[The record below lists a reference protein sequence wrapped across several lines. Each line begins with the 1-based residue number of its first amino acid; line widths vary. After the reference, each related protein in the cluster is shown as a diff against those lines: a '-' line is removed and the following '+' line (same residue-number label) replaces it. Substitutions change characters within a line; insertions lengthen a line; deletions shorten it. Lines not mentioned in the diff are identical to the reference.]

1 MSIKN
6 IHQAFINE
14 AKAAPTLF
22 SDLAKVEL
30 YIAESYR
37 ARAFI
42 ELLQNADDA
51 GATKFIIR
59 LHRNKLVVAN
69 DGRIFTSDDI
79 QSLCRSGASNKQR
92 GSGVIGYRG
101 IGFKSV
107 AGISSEIDV
116 ISGEYRFR
124 FSKPLTKVELK
135 SNQDTPLIRIPHDLV
150 ITDESVLIAKQLI
163 VQENVSTVFVMSGL
177 DLRVL
182 SDEANAFE
190 ESTLLFLNSIQ
201 EVKIELPDVSKSFL
215 RSAVKRADGYTIE
228 TIGNSEENSW
238 LIAGITDSCEKV
250 AFRFMDEIII
260 PAEKEKSVIHAF
272 MPTTEFT
279 GAFLKIN
286 GDFSTDPSRKG
297 VDMDDLSINTFKK
310 CTDLLA
316 ELIGNALQ
324 HNQLAGIF
332 SAFVTS
338 SAPVELGRF
347 RKFLREALT
356 TYFEING
363 LFIEGFKSA
372 KLTDIRLFPEWLNYQ
387 DYEQLCQKVPHIP
400 QQTLSTHPDFQAFL
414 KWLGVKPLNIEE
426 ALNFSKINQISVRGC
441 VQIIAKFARQNR
453 FDMTEER
460 LMLFKSSR
468 VLPLQNETVIVKQ
481 YTKGVLHSEAFALL
495 NQATEIDDIRF
506 LFRRLGLEPLLGVI
520 EKPKSTSALPKL
532 ATTTSAE
539 VITKSLPQNSIFKAE
554 PAIKQWRSAEQ
565 NTLAWFSA
573 LKIVSSAKDVSKA
586 NIGYDLEI
594 MLNDGRQFYIEIKS
608 VKRLGDSIRMTNNEH
623 STAHQH
629 GKNYLLA
636 MVVNSDPL
644 EIKIIPDPVRTL
656 PLDKRCEQWSWY
668 CESYLDEAID
678 FLNITD
684 AQ

>member
-1 MSIKN
+1 MTIKN

-14 AKAAPTLF
+14 AKAAPVLF

-51 GATKFIIR
+51 GATKFLIR
-59 LHRNKLVVAN
+59 LHGNKLVVAN
-69 DGRIFTSDDI
+69 DGRVFTSDDI

-116 ISGEYRFR
+116 ISGEYHFR
-124 FSKPLTKVELK
+124 FSKPLTKVELN
-135 SNQDTPLIRIPHDLV
+135 SNQDAPLIRIPHNLE
-150 ITDESVLIAKQLI
+150 ITDESVSIAKQLI
-163 VQENVSTVFVMSGL
+163 EQENVSTVFVMSGL

-201 EVKIELPDVSKSFL
+201 KVAIDLPNVSKSFV
-215 RSAVKRADGYTIE
+215 RSAIKRPDGYTIE
-228 TIGNSEENSW
+228 TIGNNEENAW
-238 LIAGITDSCEKV
+238 LIAGLNESCEKI
-250 AFRFMDEIII
+250 AFRVLDDVII

-272 MPTTEFT
+272 MPTTEFA
-279 GAFLKIN
+279 GAFLKMN

-297 VDMDDLSINTFKK
+297 VDMDDLSNNTFKK

-316 ELIGNALQ
+316 ELIGNALK

-356 TYFEING
+356 THFEKNG
-363 LFIEGFKSA
+363 LFLAGFKSA
-372 KLTDIRLFPEWLNYQ
+372 KLTDIRLFPEWINYQ
-387 DYEQLCQKVPHIP
+387 DYELLCQKVPHIP
-400 QQTLSTHPDFQAFL
+400 QKTLSVHPDFQAFL
-414 KWLGVKPLNIEE
+414 KWLGVKPLNIED

-460 LMLFKSSR
+460 LTLLKSSLI
-468 VLPLQNETVIVKQ
+468 LPLQNETVIVEQ
-481 YTKGVLHSEAFALL
+481 YTKGELHSEAFALL

-506 LFRRLGLEPLLGVI
+506 LFRRLGLEPLLGVV
-520 EKPKSTSALPKL
+520 EKPKSTSAVPKP
-532 ATTTSAE
+532 ATTTAK

-586 NIGYDLEI
+586 NIGYDLEVA
-594 MLNDGRQFYIEIKS
+594 LNDGRQFYVEIKS

-623 STAHQH
+623 CTAHQH

-644 EIKIIPDPVRTL
+644 EIRIISDPVRTL
-656 PLDKRCEQWSWY
+656 SLDKRCEQWSWY
-668 CESYLDEAID
+668 CESYLDEATD
-678 FLNITD
+678 FLNIT
-684 AQ
+684 AIQ